1 MESLIN
7 FKHTTFL
14 VLVKD
19 KEFFSKKLVSHI
31 NKQNIKAEIIIADGG
46 KKKQNKIFE
55 KLKIKNK
62 YYYFGEDK
70 NIKTFFEKVLKF
82 LNKSKKK
89 FIFFCDQD
97 DLINF
102 KTIKKKEEF
111 LLINKDYSAAKGI
124 LYNFNYTNEKIN
136 IIDKTYSNYIDFK
149 FFILRHIFN
158 PNFRSYYCLHR
169 KKNLKK
175 IFELITKYNLKDF
188 RSAEFVMD
196 FLTIKSGRIKF
207 FKDNSVLRWAGV
219 KDMSIHPINKI
230 HPNRYT
236 WFKYFFSK
244 KKALINIILKPNKT
258 ILNNFYLFKIY
269 IFIND
274 ILMSLLINN
283 YLKLKN
289 KIYKN

>member
-1 MESLIN
+1 MKSLIE
-7 FKHTTFL
+7 FDHTTFL
-14 VLVKD
+14 ILVKD
-19 KEFFSKKLVSHI
+19 EEFFSKKLVSHI
-31 NKQNIKAEIIIADGG
+31 NNQNIKAEIIIADGG

-70 NIKTFFEKVLKF
+70 NIKTFFEKVLKS

-111 LLINKDYSAAKGI
+111 LLINKGYSAAKGI
-124 LYNFNYTNEKIN
+124 IYDFNYTKQKIN
-136 IIDKTYSNYIDFK
+136 IIGKTYSNYIDFK
-149 FFILRHIFN
+149 FFILRHMFN
-158 PNFRSYYCLHR
+158 PFFRSYYCLHK
-169 KKNLKK
+169 KKNMEKFFK
-175 IFELITKYNLKDF
+175 LITKYNLKDF

-207 FKDNSVLRWAGV
+207 FEDTSVLRWAGV
-219 KDMSIHPINKI
+219 KDKSGHHINKI
-230 HPNRYT
+230 HLNRYH
-236 WFKYFFSK
+236 WFKYFFSN
-244 KKALINIILKPNKT
+244 KKALINIILKTNKK
-258 ILNNFYLFKIY
+258 ILSNFYLFKIY
-269 IFIND
+269 IFIID
-274 ILMSLLINN
+274 ISMNLLFKS
-283 YLKLKN
+283 YLRLKN

>member
-1 MESLIN
+1 MKSLID

-19 KEFFSKKLVSHI
+19 EEFFSKKLVEHI
-31 NKQNIKAEIIIADGG
+31 NSQNIKAEIIIADGS

-70 NIKTFFEKVLKF
+70 NIKTFFEKVLKG
-82 LNKSKKK
+82 LDKTKKK
-89 FIFFCDQD
+89 FICFCDQD

-124 LYNFNYTNEKIN
+124 LYSFNYTNEKIN
-136 IIDKTYSNYIDFK
+136 IIGKTYSNYIDFK

-158 PNFRSYYCLHR
+158 PHFRSYYCLHR

-175 IFELITKYNLKDF
+175 FFELITKYNLKDF

-207 FKDNSVLRWAGV
+207 FKDTSVLRWAGV
-219 KDMSIHPINKI
+219 KDKRGHPISRA
-230 HPNRYT
+230 HSNRYH
-236 WFKYFFSK
+236 WFKYFFSN
-244 KKALINIILKPNKT
+244 KKALINIILKTNKK

-269 IFIND
+269 IFIID
-274 ILMSLLINN
+274 ISMNLFIKN
-283 YLKLKN
+283 YFRLKN